1 MSPYTVKQF
10 RQLVAD
16 QGKKGNKYNAKRSSY
31 NGVWFDSIKEANYA
45 ELLDWRIKSKD
56 IKKWDRQITFDL
68 MVNAK
73 KIAGIRPDFLIT
85 NNDGSQE
92 IHEVKSFHASYF
104 LIIDNNFRC
113 SFFIISN
120 SSIAIILQ
128 LRGRS

>member
-16 QGKKGNKYNAKRSSY
+16 QGKKGNKYNAKRSQY

-45 ELLDWRIKSKD
+45 ELLDWRVKSKD
-56 IKKWDRQITFDL
+56 IKGWDRQITFDL

-92 IHEVKSFHASYF
+92 IHEVKSFVTATPLWQVKWKLFQVLHPEYEF
-104 LIIDNNFRC
+104 LVIK
-113 SFFIISN
+113 
-120 SSIAIILQ
+120 
-128 LRGRS
+128 